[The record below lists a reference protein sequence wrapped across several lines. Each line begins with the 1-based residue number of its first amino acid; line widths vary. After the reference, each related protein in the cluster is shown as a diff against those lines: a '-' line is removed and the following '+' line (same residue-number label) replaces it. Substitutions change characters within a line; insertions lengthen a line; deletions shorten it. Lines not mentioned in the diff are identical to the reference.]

1 MCRLFLTC
9 ALSFAAAS
17 LHAADNVDTA
27 ASEADRVAHMK
38 MLVTA
43 AVEELDST
51 ASASTKANTVLFLMR
66 VAWHEGAQLSARRQN
81 GGGPGRSFFQ
91 FEPGK
96 VKDGVDH
103 AVTRNEIVDLATS
116 GGSTSQRIQDSE
128 DDLTLGA
135 AWPSDGLIERL
146 LGDDDDAVDLF
157 AIYLARIALKRIPA
171 AIPADVDGHAT
182 YWADHWKV
190 SFDSPA
196 DRTAKIAQFK
206 TNATALDAHL

>member
-1 MCRLFLTC
+1 MNRVFLSCFLSLVAFPLF
-9 ALSFAAAS
+9 
-17 LHAADNVDTA
+17 AADNVDTSDSA
-27 ASEADRVAHMK
+27 ADRVTHMK
-38 MLVTA
+38 RLVEA
-43 AVEELDST
+43 AVDKLDS
-51 ASASTKANTVLFLMR
+51 SASTTAKENTVLFLMR
-66 VAWHEGAQLSARRQN
+66 VAWHEGAQLSTRRQN

-96 VKDGVDH
+96 AKDGVNH

-116 GGSTSQRIQDSE
+116 GGSTSQRIRDSE
-128 DDLTLGA
+128 DDLALGA
-135 AWPSDGLIERL
+135 AWPADGLIERL

-171 AIPADVDGHAT
+171 AIPTNADGHAT

-206 TNATALDAHL
+206 ANATVLDTHL